1 MVSVADG
8 ASEPGRPDSGLPS
21 QPSMRRLK
29 EFGVRPRHDL
39 GQNFLIDSNMLDVIG
54 SIAAIDPEDVVLEVG
69 GGLGVL
75 SEYLAPRCRHLHV
88 IEVDPALQEPL
99 EEALAPFG
107 NTTLLLGD
115 VMDVDFA
122 ELDPAPTAFVAN
134 LPYGVA
140 ATVVI
145 RTIEE
150 IPDLRRWVVMVQKEV
165 GERFAARPGDD
176 AYGIPSVLAQ
186 LSCDVEVARKVSRN
200 VFQPV
205 PNVDSVLLRL
215 ERTGPPS
222 RPEVISM
229 VRAAFAHR
237 RKALARSLDTAGWG
251 GEDVRS
257 RARDALGE
265 LGLPADA
272 RAESCSPQQL
282 RELAEMLT
290 R

>member
-1 MVSVADG
+1 MREYGVS
-8 ASEPGRPDSGLPS
+8 
-21 QPSMRRLK
+21 
-29 EFGVRPRHDL
+29 PRHDL
-39 GQNFLIDSNMLDVIG
+39 GQNFLIDSNMLEVIG
-54 SIAAIDPEDVVLEVG
+54 SIADLGPDDVVLEVG

-75 SEYLAPRCRHLHV
+75 SEYLAPRCRQLYV
-88 IEVDPALQEPL
+88 IEIDPAMEAPL
-99 EEALAPFG
+99 EAALEPFD
-107 NTTLLLGD
+107 TATLLVAD
-115 VMDVDFA
+115 AMDVDLRA
-122 ELDPAPTAFVAN
+122 LNPAPTAFVAN

-140 ATVVI
+140 ATVVL

-150 IPDLRRWVVMVQKEV
+150 LPELRRWVVMVQREV
-165 GERFAARPGDD
+165 GERFAARAGDD

-186 LSCDVEVARKVSRN
+186 LSCDVEVARRVSRN

-215 ERTGPPS
+215 DRTGPPS
-222 RPEVISM
+222 PPEVVSM

-257 RARDALGE
+257 RAREALE
-265 LGLPADA
+265 KLGLPADA

-282 RELAEMLT
+282 RELAEMLA

>member
-1 MVSVADG
+1 MVSPAGPGGSG
-8 ASEPGRPDSGLPS
+8 AQPQEGLPA
-21 QPSMRRLK
+21 QPSMRRMR
-29 EFGVRPRHDL
+29 EYDVSPRHDL
-39 GQNFLIDSNMLDVIG
+39 GQNFLIDSNMLEVIG
-54 SIAAIDPEDVVLEVG
+54 SIADLGPDDVVLEVG

-88 IEVDPALQEPL
+88 IEIDPAMEAPL
-99 EEALAPFG
+99 EEALEPFG
-107 NTTLLLGD
+107 NVTLLIAD
-115 VMDVDFA
+115 AMDVDLRT
-122 ELDPAPTAFVAN
+122 LDPAPTAFVAN

-140 ATVVI
+140 ATVVL

-150 IPDLRRWVVMVQKEV
+150 LPELRRWVVMVQREV
-165 GERFAARPGDD
+165 GERFAARAGDD

-215 ERTGPPS
+215 DRTGPPS
-222 RPEVISM
+222 PPEVVSM

-257 RARDALGE
+257 RAREALE
-265 LGLPADA
+265 KLGLPADA

-282 RELAEMLT
+282 RELAEMLA